1 MASVFSRIIAGEL
14 PGQFVWRDDDVVAF
28 LSVAPLTPG
37 HTLVVP
43 RVEVDRWTDLPA
55 DLLGRCL
62 DVARL
67 VGQAV
72 TRAFSAPRAGLVAAG
87 FEVPHTHFHV
97 FPAWGM
103 ADFDF
108 GRAAP
113 LGDPGELAG
122 PAGRIRKALREMN
135 LREMNLQEFSGPG
148 YPQL

>member
-1 MASVFSRIIAGEL
+1 MTTVFSRIIAGEL
-14 PGQFVWRDDDVVAF
+14 PGHFVWRDSDVVAF

-43 RVEVDRWTDLPA
+43 VREVDRWTDLPA

-62 DVARL
+62 EVARL

-72 TRAFSAPRAGLVAAG
+72 TTTFSAPRAGLVAAG

-97 FPAWGM
+97 FPAWGLG
-103 ADFDF
+103 DFDF

-113 LGDPGELAG
+113 LDDPDELAG
-122 PAGRIRKALREMN
+122 PADRIRQALRE
-135 LREMNLQEFSGPG
+135 SIGPR
-148 YPQL
+148 YPEP